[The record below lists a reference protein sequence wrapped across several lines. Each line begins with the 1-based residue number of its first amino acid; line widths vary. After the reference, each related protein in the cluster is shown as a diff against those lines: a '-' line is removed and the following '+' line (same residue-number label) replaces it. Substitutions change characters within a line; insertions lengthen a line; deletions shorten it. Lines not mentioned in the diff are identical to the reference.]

1 MKKTWTLHEAKV
13 DIAWSKKGAFVER
26 VWCFPSRAKHGFM
39 WVRENLGVGPFD
51 LPNMAAEC
59 GLIEPFGRSVLSL

>member
-13 DIAWSKKGAFVER
+13 DIAWSKKGAFAER
-26 VWCFPSRAKHGFM
+26 VWGFPFRARHGFRL
-39 WVRENLGVGPFD
+39 VRGNLGRGLFG
-51 LPNMAAEC
+51 LPNMVAEC